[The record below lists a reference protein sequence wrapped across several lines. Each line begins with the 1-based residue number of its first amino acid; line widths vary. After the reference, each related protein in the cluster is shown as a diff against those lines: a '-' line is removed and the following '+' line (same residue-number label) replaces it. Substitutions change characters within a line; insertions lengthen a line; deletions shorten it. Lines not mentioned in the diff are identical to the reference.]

1 MSDVCGARPAS
12 RRVPVCLDSFHAE
25 LLCPCRRVYISLMAT
40 HLWNLRPVLLHN
52 EPDFGALLGKVLSP
66 AQPLQSEEFLRGR
79 ESQLTAIKQALY
91 QSGRHVL
98 IHGFRG
104 VGKSSLAQTA
114 AFSLTAGADP
124 IVLGCDGKSTFAS
137 VMRDMFD
144 EAVNKN
150 PTIEKQVREKAVG
163 FSRFGINVGGRVTT
177 HESSVT
183 EPSSVN
189 EAVRLVQFLCAAY
202 SDKPVV
208 VIDEFD
214 QIKSKDEQEY
224 FTNFIKQVSDKHV
237 PARFIFCGIG
247 ESVDAI
253 MAAHGS
259 ADRYFHTVG
268 LGQLPWEARFE
279 IVSVAAD
286 ALGIDIDE
294 NTIMRIARISDGF
307 PHYVHFVT
315 EKLFWRVYQA
325 QNEGRVTGALFE
337 AAMSDAA
344 SSMEMRLRGPYESA
358 TQKYNNDYEEVLWA
372 AADGHE
378 LKRRSTDIFD
388 SYLRIMGGRTEEALD
403 RDRFNQRINSLKQ
416 ASHGGI
422 LTGTRQG
429 WYEFTEKMV
438 RGYVRLKAE
447 QANVVLEV
455 DHPAMRRRLGTLAE

>member
-1 MSDVCGARPAS
+1 MSAFAAS
-12 RRVPVCLDSFHAE
+12 RRTCTFTPMTTQL
-25 LLCPCRRVYISLMAT
+25 R
-40 HLWNLRPVLLHN
+40 NLRPVITQPEH
-52 EPDFGALLGKVLSP
+52 EFGLLLGKVLSP

-79 ESQLTAIKQALY
+79 EEQLSGIKRALY

-114 AFSLTAGADP
+114 AYGLSAGADP
-124 IVLGCDGKSTFAS
+124 IVIGCDSKSTFGS

-150 PTIEKQVREKAVG
+150 PTVEKKIKEWAGG
-163 FSRFGINVGGRVTT
+163 FARFGIAAGGKITT
-177 HESSVT
+177 YETSAT
-183 EPSSVN
+183 EPGSVN
-189 EAVRLVQFLCAAY
+189 EAVRLVQFLCDSYAG
-202 SDKPVV
+202 SPVV

-214 QIKSKDEQEY
+214 QIGSKEEQEY

-237 PARFIFCGIG
+237 TARFIFCGIG

-268 LGQLPWEARFE
+268 LAQLPWEARFD
-279 IVSVAAD
+279 IVTVAAD
-286 ALGIDIDE
+286 RLGIEIDD
-294 NTIMRIARISDGF
+294 NTIYRIARISDGF

-315 EKLFWRVYQA
+315 EKLFWRVYGA
-325 QNEGRVTGALFE
+325 DNEGKVTGELFE
-337 AAMSDAA
+337 LAMSDAA
-344 SSMEMRLRGPYESA
+344 SSMEMRLRGPYEEA
-358 TQKYNNDYEEVLWA
+358 TQKYNNDYEGVLWA

-378 LKRRSTDIFD
+378 LRRRSTDIFD
-388 SYLRIMGGRTEEALD
+388 SYQRIMRDRPEDALD

-416 ASHGGI
+416 ASHARI
-422 LTGTRQG
+422 LTGTRAG
-429 WYEFTEKMV
+429 WYEFTEKMI

-455 DHPAMRRRLGTLAE
+455 DHPAVKSRTKNFQLSER